1 MNLSRREF
9 LRLAGL
15 VAAGA
20 SLQACA
26 PLYAELAGGPGEISQ
41 WPTPDSSGLFRALSR
56 ITYGPRVAERRY
68 AAQIGLGNWVEEQLA
83 YEGIKDL
90 GTMIRIRPY
99 DSINLEA
106 DAAEAYEK
114 QDVIEELRRATLT
127 RQIYSNRQLYEVMVE
142 FWTDHFNISVAK
154 GDCWY
159 LKVVDDREVIRAHAL
174 GNFRDLLWA
183 SAHSPAMMIYLD
195 NQANLAEHPNENYA
209 RELMELHTLGV
220 DAGYT
225 QDDVMELARCL
236 TGWTVKEHFWRGEF
250 TFDDDVHDNGTKQ
263 VLGKVIE
270 PNGISEAESVLEV
283 LATHP
288 ATARFVSHKLVQRFI
303 TDDPE
308 ADAPELVERATE
320 AFLASDG
327 DIPSV
332 LRVILLDGLVTQTPA
347 LPPKYKRPLHFITS
361 ALRML
366 NAETSIPKGVY
377 EYLGFMGQPM
387 FEWPTP
393 DGPPERANAWTS
405 NLMPRWKYAL
415 ALSTN
420 DLPGTEVKLN
430 KLFDLAGASDPH
442 SVIDQLSTLLIGVP
456 FPQNERDQMLAAM
469 EGRALDD
476 IQQFASVLVA
486 GLVAAP
492 AFQWR

>member
-1 MNLSRREF
+1 ML
-9 LRLAGL
+9 LK
-15 VAAGA
+15 
-20 SLQACA
+20 
-26 PLYAELAGGPGEISQ
+26 
-41 WPTPDSSGLFRALSR
+41 SGLGS
-56 ITYGPRVAERRY
+56 
-68 AAQIGLGNWVEEQLA
+68 WVEEQLA
-83 YEGIKDL
+83 YQNIEDL
-90 GTMIRIRPY
+90 GSMMRIRRY
-99 DSINLEA
+99 DSINMAA

-114 QDVIEELRRATLT
+114 QDVIEELRRATLS
-127 RQIYSNRQLYEVMVE
+127 RQVFSNRQLYEVMVE

-154 GDCWY
+154 GDCWF
-159 LKVVDDREVIRAHAL
+159 LKVVDDREVIRKHAL

-225 QDDVMELARCL
+225 QDDVMEMARCL
-236 TGWTVKEHFWRGEF
+236 TGWTVKEHFWKGEF
-250 TFDDDVHDNGTKQ
+250 TFDEKVHDDGSKV

-270 PNGISEAESVLEV
+270 PNGMSEAESMLEV

-288 ATARFVSHKLVQRFI
+288 ATARFVSTKLVQRFI
-303 TDDPE
+303 TDNPE
-308 ADAPELVERATE
+308 ADAPELVEAATQ
-320 AFLASDG
+320 AFLATDG
-327 DIPSV
+327 DIPTV
-332 LRVILLDGLVTQTPA
+332 LRVILLDGVVARTPA

-366 NAETSIPKGVY
+366 NAETSTPKGVY

-393 DGPPERANAWTS
+393 DGPPERANAWNS

-420 DLPGTEVKLN
+420 DLPGTEVKLDS
-430 KLFDLAGASDPH
+430 LFDIAGVQDPQTL
-442 SVIDQLSTLLIGVP
+442 IDQLSTLLIGVP
-456 FPQNERDQMLAAM
+456 FSQNERDQLLAAM
-469 EGRALDD
+469 QSSPLDD
-476 IQQFASVLVA
+476 MQQFASVLVA